1 MRAKAASFNP
11 LGDYCLVVTESMDLF
26 VICVERIVSGT
37 EVMGK
42 ASSGLSWHREVVSQV
57 YRAAPGPDS
66 GDGVT
71 SVLGAESFLCHY
83 TTHCFS
89 LCRCCTFLACDCR
102 MNCPEA
108 CTCLHDEVS
117 GIFNSE

>member
-1 MRAKAASFNP
+1 MKTLSHLIPYTGMRHVYQLAGNP
-11 LGDYCLVVTESMDLF
+11 LLCDCSLEWTRSVGGEAVADLAQVTCDHHDL
-26 VICVERIVSGT
+26 
-37 EVMGK
+37 
-42 ASSGLSWHREVVSQV
+42 
-57 YRAAPGPDS
+57 
-66 GDGVT
+66 GVT

-117 GIFNSE
+117 GIFNAV

>member
-1 MRAKAASFNP
+1 MADLAE
-11 LGDYCLVVTESMDLF
+11 VTCDHHDL
-26 VICVERIVSGT
+26 
-37 EVMGK
+37 
-42 ASSGLSWHREVVSQV
+42 
-57 YRAAPGPDS
+57 
-66 GDGVT
+66 GVT

-117 GIFNSE
+117 VTGLKSPRVPTSNGRLQCRNF